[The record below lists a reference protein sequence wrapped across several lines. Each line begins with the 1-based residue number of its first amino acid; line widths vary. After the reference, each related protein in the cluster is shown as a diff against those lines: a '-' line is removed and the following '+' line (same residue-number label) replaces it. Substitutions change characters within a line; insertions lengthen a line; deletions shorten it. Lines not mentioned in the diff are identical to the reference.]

1 MARRFEDI
9 LDECLSRVLA
19 GESIEQCLADH
30 AELADRLEPLL
41 RAASSTAAHFRVQPR
56 PEFKAEL
63 RQQLLSKIPA
73 PKPRRGWLP
82 LLRWSPRWALA
93 LSFLLVLLLAGGSTV
108 AASVNSLPDQPLY
121 PVKLATE
128 RVQLAFAF
136 SPVSQAKLEAKF
148 ADRRVAEL
156 SQMAQRGKLTK
167 AEEVAR
173 RLAEHLEKMGQIAK
187 AQALRKKV
195 KDRDLAELKALLTSY
210 AARHPAALQKA
221 LPRVPPKARPLIL
234 QALRMSAERYARAM
248 RAVGE
253 VPPGETTLEK
263 WPIGKVRVVRG
274 FIRSLT
280 DTLWIVGGRVIN
292 ITPETVIK
300 GQPKVGCWARVEV
313 EVQPDGSLKAKRIE
327 VRARPWRP
335 RDRKP

>member
-19 GESIEQCLADH
+19 GERIEQCLADH
-30 AELADRLEPLL
+30 PELADRLEPLL
-41 RAASSTAAHFRVQPR
+41 RAASSTAARFRVQPR

-82 LLRWSPRWALA
+82 LPRWALA

-108 AASVNSLPDQPLY
+108 AASAGSLPDQPLY

-136 SPVSQAKLEAKF
+136 SPVSRAKLEARF

-173 RLAEHLEKMGQIAK
+173 RLAEHLEKMGQIAE
-187 AQALRKKV
+187 AQVLRKNERS
-195 KDRDLAELKALLTSY
+195 RDLAELKALLTSY

-234 QALRMSAERYARAM
+234 QALRMSAERYARAI

-253 VPPGETTLEK
+253 APPGETTLEK

-280 DTLWIVGGRVIN
+280 DTIWIVGGRVIN

-300 GQPKVGCWARVEV
+300 GQPKVGRWARVEV
-313 EVQPDGSLKAKRIE
+313 KVQPDGSLKAERIE
-327 VRARPWRP
+327 VRAGPWRP
-335 RDRKP
+335 